1 MAFAGAAQAALQAL
15 MEEEEEMTNYTH
27 DDLNNYEFKI
37 LRSAISGFRS
47 PETLAKALEEESV
60 HGWQLVEK
68 FDDARIRLK
77 RPRGAK
83 SRVNTGAGAGTD
95 PYRTQYGI
103 SDGRFAIY
111 IVTGTLLLCA
121 VIIGGLV
128 YFIN

>member
-1 MAFAGAAQAALQAL
+1 MAFAGAAQAELQRL
-15 MEEEEEMTNYTH
+15 MQEEEEMTNYTQ
-27 DDLNNYEFKI
+27 DDLQNYEFKI
-37 LRSAISGFRS
+37 LRSAVSAFRS
-47 PETLAKALEEESV
+47 PETMAKALEEEAA

-83 SRVNTGAGAGTD
+83 SRINTGAGVGTD

-121 VIIGGLV
+121 AIIGGLV

>member
-1 MAFAGAAQAALQAL
+1 MAFAGAAQAELQRL
-15 MEEEEEMTNYTH
+15 MQEEEEMTNYTQ
-27 DDLNNYEFKI
+27 DDLQNYEFKI
-37 LRSAISGFRS
+37 LRSAVSGFRS
-47 PETLAKALEEESV
+47 RETMAKALEEEAT

-83 SRVNTGAGAGTD
+83 SRINTGVGAGTD

-121 VIIGGLV
+121 LIIGGLV